1 MNTPNSISRHYEELL
16 ATHYS
21 WMSGM
26 TIDEKIHEQQK
37 LLLDLGVKTEQKGLA
52 VDLGSGP
59 GYQSF
64 ALANLGYEKVF
75 AVDTSRKL
83 LNELEAYKAEQPV
96 VTLLADLRA
105 FAQFV
110 GLGSVSAIV
119 CMGDTLTHLDNRAD
133 VTKLFCDAFSTL
145 EPDGT
150 LILTFRD
157 FSSELYGLDRIIP
170 VRSDEERIM
179 TCILDYNATNVMVS
193 DLVHIRENGS
203 WTLHKSSYQ
212 KLRLSPASLVAELE
226 ELGFKVDVDRPA
238 GRMHAICARKLN

>member
-1 MNTPNSISRHYEELL
+1 
-16 ATHYS
+16 
-21 WMSGM
+21 M
-26 TIDEKIHEQQK
+26 TVDEKVDEQQK
-37 LLLDLGVKTEQKGLA
+37 LLLDIGVKTGQKGLA

-75 AVDTSRKL
+75 AVDTSRQL
-83 LNELEAYKAEQPV
+83 LDELEAYKAEQPV

-110 GLGSVSAIV
+110 EQGSVNAIV
-119 CMGDTLTHLDNRAD
+119 CMGDTLTHLDNHAD
-133 VTKLFCDAFSTL
+133 VTKLFCDVFSAL
-145 EPDGT
+145 EPNGI

-170 VRSDEERIM
+170 VRSDEDCVM
-179 TCILDYNATNVMVS
+179 TCTLDYNATNVIVS
-193 DLVHIRENGS
+193 YLVHVRENGS

-212 KLRLSPASLVAELE
+212 KLRLSPGSLVAELQE
-226 ELGFKVDVDRPA
+226 IGFKVDVDKPA
-238 GRMHAICARKLN
+238 GRMHAICARKPN

>member
-16 ATHYS
+16 ATHDS
-21 WMSGM
+21 WMCGM
-26 TIDEKIHEQQK
+26 TVDEKVHEQQK
-37 LLLDLGVKTEQKGLA
+37 LLLDIGVKTEQKGLA

-75 AVDTSRKL
+75 AVHTSRQL
-83 LNELEAYKAEQPV
+83 LDELEAYKAEQPV
-96 VTLLADLRA
+96 VTLLASLRA

-110 GLGSVSAIV
+110 KQGNVNAIV

-133 VTKLFCDAFSTL
+133 VTKLFCDVFSAL
-145 EPDGT
+145 ETNGI

-157 FSSELYGLDRIIP
+157 FSCELYGLDRIIP
-170 VRSDEERIM
+170 VRRDEDRVM
-179 TCILDYNATNVMVS
+179 TCTLDYNATNVFVS
-193 DLVHIRENGS
+193 DLVHVRENGS

-212 KLRLSPASLVAELE
+212 KLRLSPGSLVA
-226 ELGFKVDVDRPA
+226 
-238 GRMHAICARKLN
+238 